1 MNEQIII
8 LFFLIVGTIAT
19 LYLYILKAKKEVE
32 YKKDERWLL
41 IQNKARNIT
50 SYLGITLIVL
60 LLVAQIVISMNNFE
74 ITFTFNRFSI
84 ICIII
89 FGIRNVLELVALK
102 YYDKQL

>member
-8 LFFLIVGTIAT
+8 LIFLIIGTIAT

-32 YKKDERWLL
+32 YKKDERWLM

-60 LLVAQIVISMNNFE
+60 LLIAQIVISIYDLE
-74 ITFTFNRFSI
+74 ITFTFNRFFI
-84 ICIII
+84 ICLII
-89 FGIRNVLELVALK
+89 FGFRNVIELIALK
-102 YYDKQL
+102 YYDQKL

>member
-8 LFFLIVGTIAT
+8 LIFLIIGTIGT

-32 YKKDERWLL
+32 YKRDERWLL

-60 LLVAQIVISMNNFE
+60 LLISQIVISMNDFE
-74 ITFTFNRFSI
+74 IAFTFNRFSI

-89 FGIRNVLELVALK
+89 FGCRNVIELAALK